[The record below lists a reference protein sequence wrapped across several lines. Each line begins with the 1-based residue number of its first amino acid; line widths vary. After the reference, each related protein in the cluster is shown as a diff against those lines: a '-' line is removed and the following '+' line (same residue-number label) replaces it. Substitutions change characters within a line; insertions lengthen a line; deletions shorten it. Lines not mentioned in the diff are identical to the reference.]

1 MRKLILATASVLALG
16 IGDAALDHAANAG
29 DTVPNAGW
37 NMPPAP
43 GTPQDLQTD
52 ANLSKKDD
60 FREAQ
65 LELRNMGLYNGS
77 LDGVLGSE
85 TKRALQQF
93 QKDNGLDRTATLDQQ
108 TMVALFGHIGTIQG
122 SSSVPPNTNQGGGS
136 MTNSSGASDVG
147 DHTAP
152 R

>member
-16 IGDAALDHAANAG
+16 IGGAAVDHAANAG
-29 DTVPNAGW
+29 NTVPNAGW

-43 GTPQDLQTD
+43 GTSQHLQT
-52 ANLSKKDD
+52 APNLSKDD
-60 FREAQ
+60 FRQAQ

-77 LDGVLGSE
+77 LDGVLGPE
-85 TKRALQQF
+85 TKRALDQF
-93 QKDNGLDRTATLDQQ
+93 QKDNGLDRTATLDQL
-108 TMVALFGHIGTIQG
+108 TMVALFGNIGTSQD
-122 SSSVPPNTNQGGGS
+122 SSVPPNTNQGGGS
-136 MTNSSGASDVG
+136 MTNSSGASDLG

>member
-16 IGDAALDHAANAG
+16 IGGTAVDHAANAG
-29 DTVPNAGW
+29 NTVPNAGW

-43 GTPQDLQTD
+43 GTSQDLQTA
-52 ANLSKKDD
+52 ANLWKKDD
-60 FREAQ
+60 FRQAQ

-77 LDGVLGSE
+77 LDGVLGPE
-85 TKRALQQF
+85 TKRALDQF
-93 QKDNGLDRTATLDQQ
+93 QKDNGLDRTATLDGL
-108 TMVALFGHIGTIQG
+108 TMVALFGNIGISQG
-122 SSSVPPNTNQGGGS
+122 SSMPPTTNQGAES
-136 MTNSSGASDVG
+136 MTNASGASDVG

>member
-16 IGDAALDHAANAG
+16 IGGAAVDHAANAG
-29 DTVPNAGW
+29 NTVPNAGW

-43 GTPQDLQTD
+43 GTSQDLQTA
-52 ANLSKKDD
+52 ANLWKKDD
-60 FREAQ
+60 FRQAQ

-77 LDGVLGSE
+77 LDGVLGPE
-85 TKRALQQF
+85 TKRALDQF
-93 QKDNGLDRTATLDQQ
+93 QKDNGLDRTATLDHQ
-108 TMVALFGHIGTIQG
+108 TMDALFGNIGTSQA
-122 SSSVPPNTNQGGGS
+122 PNTNQGGGS

>member
-16 IGDAALDHAANAG
+16 IGGAAVDHAANAG
-29 DTVPNAGW
+29 NTVPNAGW
-37 NMPPAP
+37 NMPLAP
-43 GTPQDLQTD
+43 GTSQHLQT
-52 ANLSKKDD
+52 AASLSKDD
-60 FREAQ
+60 VRQAQ

-77 LDGVLGSE
+77 LDGVLGPE
-85 TKRALQQF
+85 TKRALDQF

-108 TMVALFGHIGTIQG
+108 TMVALFGHIGTNQG
-122 SSSVPPNTNQGGGS
+122 ISSVPPNTNPGGGS
-136 MTNSSGASDVG
+136 MTNSSGASDMG

>member
-16 IGDAALDHAANAG
+16 IGGAAVDHVANAG
-29 DTVPNAGW
+29 NTVPNAGW

-43 GTPQDLQTD
+43 GTSQHLQTA
-52 ANLSKKDD
+52 ANLSKDD
-60 FREAQ
+60 FRQAQ

-77 LDGVLGSE
+77 LDGVVGPE
-85 TKRALQQF
+85 TKRALEQF
-93 QKDNGLDRTATLDQQ
+93 GLDRTATLDGL
-108 TMVALFGHIGTIQG
+108 TMVALFGNIGISPG
-122 SSSVPPNTNQGGGS
+122 SSMPPTTDQGPGS
-136 MTNSSGASDVG
+136 MTNSSGASDMG

>member
-16 IGDAALDHAANAG
+16 IGGAAVDRAANAG
-29 DTVPNAGW
+29 NTVPNAGW
-37 NMPPAP
+37 NMPSAP
-43 GTPQDLQTD
+43 GTSQHLQTA
-52 ANLSKKDD
+52 ANLSKDD
-60 FREAQ
+60 VRQAQ

-77 LDGVLGSE
+77 LDGVVGPE
-85 TKRALQQF
+85 TKRGLEQF
-93 QKDNGLDRTATLDQQ
+93 QKSNGLDRTTTLDGQ
-108 TMVALFGHIGTIQG
+108 TMVALFGNIGTSQG
-122 SSSVPPNTNQGGGS
+122 SSVPPNTGS